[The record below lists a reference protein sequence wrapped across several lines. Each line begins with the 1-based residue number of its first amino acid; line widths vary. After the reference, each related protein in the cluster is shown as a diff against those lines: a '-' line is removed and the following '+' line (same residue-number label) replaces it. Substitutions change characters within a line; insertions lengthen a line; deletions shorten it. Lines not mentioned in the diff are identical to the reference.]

1 MTPIIECV
9 PNFSE
14 GRDQALVD
22 ALADTAASVPGA
34 ALLDVHRD
42 PWHHRSVFTLAGSP
56 DAVSEAAVRATATA
70 AERIDLREHRG
81 EHPRIG
87 AADVVPFVPLDGL
100 DLEPG
105 SGGDMDTCIDV
116 ARETGGRIAR
126 EMEIPVFL
134 YGAAALRPDRE
145 VPASFR
151 KGGFEALRDSIGT
164 EPRVTPDFGPGRV
177 HPTAGAT
184 AVGARQILVAYN
196 VLLETGDPEAARQIA
211 REIRASGGGLPAVQA
226 LGFLVEGRAQV
237 STNLLDVD
245 RTPPLE
251 VLEAVGERAAA
262 RGIDLRGSEIVGLV
276 PRRAL
281 PPEAGEALRLV
292 HPVAGKVLEERIAE
306 EL

>member
-1 MTPIIECV
+1 VVECV

-14 GRDQALVD
+14 GRDEAVIAALSD
-22 ALADTAASVPGA
+22 AAASVPGVA
-34 ALLDVHRD
+34 VLDLHRD
-42 PWHHRSVFTLAGSP
+42 PWHHRSVLTLAGSP
-56 DAVSEAAVRATATA
+56 GAVSEAAFRTVSA
-70 AERIDLREHRG
+70 AADRIDLRGHRG

-87 AADVVPFVPLDGL
+87 AADVVPFVPLEGL
-100 DLEPG
+100 DLG
-105 SGGDMDTCIDV
+105 HRTGGDMEDCV
-116 ARETGGRIAR
+116 AAARETGRRIAR
-126 EMEIPVFL
+126 ELEIPVFL

-151 KGGFEALRDSIGT
+151 TGGFEALRDSIGS

-184 AVGARQILVAYN
+184 AVGARGILVAYN
-196 VLLETGDPEAARQIA
+196 VLLETDDPEPAREIA

-245 RTPPLE
+245 RTRPLE
-251 VLEAVGERAAA
+251 VFEAVRERAAA
-262 RGIDLRGSEIVGLV
+262 RGIGVRGSEIVGLL

-281 PPEAGEALRLV
+281 PPAAEESLGLRE
-292 HPVAGKVLEERIAE
+292 PADGKVLEERIRE
-306 EL
+306 ELGG